1 MLRVLLPIFPWQSVD
16 NVSQPRC
23 SRMRPDDVDFVGAVE
38 TKAAEGSLRTYV
50 LWRFSR
56 RTFWL
61 HAALHAGSKLY

>member
-38 TKAAEGSLRTYV
+38 TKPALVAEGSLRTY
-50 LWRFSR
+50 
-56 RTFWL
+56 RTYYGGSPGER
-61 HAALHAGSKLY
+61 AGYMQPCT